1 MDFDNKTVIIT
12 GAASGI
18 GWECCRA
25 FGQNGAKI
33 VMCDVNEDAMAQK
46 VEQLK
51 AENIAVTAVKT
62 DVRSYDAVA
71 SACKEAYETFGS
83 IDIVVCCAGGT
94 AKRMLNSHEPTFWQT
109 PIEVYDWGIDVNLK
123 GPFYMAHAA
132 MPYMIK
138 TGGVFICIG
147 SVTGIDG
154 DGLGVDYAVSKSAL
168 MDGFVKSIAM
178 AGAPHN
184 IRACC
189 VAPGPVLTR
198 AAMGNMPTLM
208 HRAARPQEIV
218 DAITFLAS
226 DKASFITGTT
236 LLADGG
242 HVLVTNKTWG
252 AK

>member
-71 SACKEAYETFGS
+71 SACKKAYETFGS

-168 MDGFVKSIAM
+168 MDGFVKSIAILLEKCYLIED
-178 AGAPHN
+178 N
-184 IRACC
+184 WRK
-189 VAPGPVLTR
+189 
-198 AAMGNMPTLM
+198 
-208 HRAARPQEIV
+208 IV
-218 DAITFLAS
+218 
-226 DKASFITGTT
+226 
-236 LLADGG
+236 
-242 HVLVTNKTWG
+242 
-252 AK
+252 

>member
-1 MDFDNKTVIIT
+1 
-12 GAASGI
+12 
-18 GWECCRA
+18 
-25 FGQNGAKI
+25 
-33 VMCDVNEDAMAQK
+33 MAQK

-71 SACKEAYETFGS
+71 SACKKAYETFGS

-138 TGGVFICIG
+138 SGGVFICIG

-208 HRAARPQEIV
+208 HRAARPQ
-218 DAITFLAS
+218 
-226 DKASFITGTT
+226 K
-236 LLADGG
+236 
-242 HVLVTNKTWG
+242 
-252 AK
+252 

>member
-1 MDFDNKTVIIT
+1 MFRSFFCRNTILS
-12 GAASGI
+12 GA
-18 GWECCRA
+18 
-25 FGQNGAKI
+25 N
-33 VMCDVNEDAMAQK
+33 
-46 VEQLK
+46 
-51 AENIAVTAVKT
+51 
-62 DVRSYDAVA
+62 
-71 SACKEAYETFGS
+71 
-83 IDIVVCCAGGT
+83 
-94 AKRMLNSHEPTFWQT
+94 
-109 PIEVYDWGIDVNLK
+109 
-123 GPFYMAHAA
+123 
-132 MPYMIK
+132 
-138 TGGVFICIG
+138 
-147 SVTGIDG
+147 TGIDG

-198 AAMGNMPTLM
+198 AAMDNMPTLM